1 MKKAKRDGKI
11 PKSAQQTIPYRE
23 MMKDGMCRVT
33 DKLYTKTL
41 SFQDVNYQLAQPE
54 DKTQIFDG
62 WCDFLNYFDPSIGV
76 QLSFINQ
83 HVDMSGFEQSI
94 AIPDRGDGFDPV
106 RHEYADMLQS
116 QLAKGNNGLVKRKF
130 ITFGVEADA
139 PQTARLRME
148 RIEADVRGNFK
159 ALGVRSTALT
169 GYDRLELLHGMFH
182 PGSKERFRFAWDG
195 LAKTGLSSKDFI
207 APDSFSFKSGRTFQI
222 GRTFGA
228 VSFLQILAPELTDR
242 VGERF
247 PVLHAYGCRSE
258 LQNGKTLWLADKPEY
273 RKIGLTYARLRF
285 TTESAEECARVLRAY
300 KGREEYTPKDI
311 TRGLFY
317 RGVE

>member
-116 QLAKGNNGLVKRKF
+116 QLAKGQQRAG
-130 ITFGVEADA
+130 EA
-139 PQTARLRME
+139 QIYHLR
-148 RIEADVRGNFK
+148 RGGRRAADGPPPHGAYRGRRAGGNFK

-169 GYDRLELLHGMFH
+169 GYDRLELPARHV
-182 PGSKERFRFAWDG
+182 PPRQQR
-195 LAKTGLSSKDFI
+195 
-207 APDSFSFKSGRTFQI
+207 
-222 GRTFGA
+222 A
-228 VSFLQILAPELTDR
+228 VPLR
-242 VGERF
+242 VGRPRQDRPF
-247 PVLHAYGCRSE
+247 QQG
-258 LQNGKTLWLADKPEY
+258 
-273 RKIGLTYARLRF
+273 
-285 TTESAEECARVLRAY
+285 
-300 KGREEYTPKDI
+300 
-311 TRGLFY
+311 FY
-317 RGVE
+317 RPQQL